1 MICEFPFFK
10 QMDVIKESEL
20 IGTKTSSALR
30 DKWNTE
36 YQDLGGMT
44 PDLTT
49 TPFYEYANWGQGTQQ
64 LCPPAIMCAPVTT
77 GMRF

>member
-1 MICEFPFFK
+1 
-10 QMDVIKESEL
+10 MDVIKESEL

-49 TPFYEYANWGQGTQQ
+49 TPFYEYAN
-64 LCPPAIMCAPVTT
+64 
-77 GMRF
+77 